1 MDFDLQTPAAE
12 TAGEATILDEEEATE
27 KVGEAI
33 DEAVVVLDKETLEEE
48 GAANERNSGSNE
60 STQDSGNDEK
70 KSKLER
76 KAEKERKKQEKREK
90 KDKNKD
96 KKKPCEVCTTEQE
109 HREHRKEKK
118 KAKKE
123 KQEKKR
129 EKKDVPVIPPLP
141 SGFAGPTYKT
151 RMNGDNFFQ
160 KLLIKETPEKST
172 KMERPSRPTLRKAKE
187 VKRPVLRASEPALGG
202 YLKGKQAVTD
212 NKFKQYDEFE
222 KFVEEAM
229 LPKGIVKCEEFNEK
243 KSLFEKQLEE
253 SPIMPRSS
261 SSMSRFLLQNIL
273 IRHFIFV
280 NPDMPGLRQLSVPAL
295 PFPTVQTLAT
305 AGQKNLFFGFST
317 YFNTLGQS
325 VFLVLDH
332 QCPKEANPPFCWIRF
347 SSCYLRP
354 LF

>member
-1 MDFDLQTPAAE
+1 
-12 TAGEATILDEEEATE
+12 
-27 KVGEAI
+27 
-33 DEAVVVLDKETLEEE
+33 
-48 GAANERNSGSNE
+48 
-60 STQDSGNDEK
+60 
-70 KSKLER
+70 
-76 KAEKERKKQEKREK
+76 
-90 KDKNKD
+90 
-96 KKKPCEVCTTEQE
+96 
-109 HREHRKEKK
+109 
-118 KAKKE
+118 
-123 KQEKKR
+123 
-129 EKKDVPVIPPLP
+129 
-141 SGFAGPTYKT
+141 
-151 RMNGDNFFQ
+151 
-160 KLLIKETPEKST
+160 
-172 KMERPSRPTLRKAKE
+172 
-187 VKRPVLRASEPALGG
+187 
-202 YLKGKQAVTD
+202 
-212 NKFKQYDEFE
+212 
-222 KFVEEAM
+222 M

-354 LF
+354 LFQQISSQAEYHNYVYEMIHSTQNNPRFSQLTQYFSTLEKVRLKIHLEIN

>member
-1 MDFDLQTPAAE
+1 
-12 TAGEATILDEEEATE
+12 
-27 KVGEAI
+27 
-33 DEAVVVLDKETLEEE
+33 
-48 GAANERNSGSNE
+48 
-60 STQDSGNDEK
+60 
-70 KSKLER
+70 
-76 KAEKERKKQEKREK
+76 
-90 KDKNKD
+90 
-96 KKKPCEVCTTEQE
+96 
-109 HREHRKEKK
+109 
-118 KAKKE
+118 
-123 KQEKKR
+123 
-129 EKKDVPVIPPLP
+129 
-141 SGFAGPTYKT
+141 
-151 RMNGDNFFQ
+151 
-160 KLLIKETPEKST
+160 
-172 KMERPSRPTLRKAKE
+172 MERPSRPTLRKAKE

>member
-1 MDFDLQTPAAE
+1 MNFFPPKCVLPRFESEDEELDFELQTPVAD

-27 KVGEAI
+27 VAEAI
-33 DEAVVVLDKETLEEE
+33 DEAVVVLDKEKEEEE
-48 GAANERNSGSNE
+48 GATHERNSGSNE

-70 KSKLER
+70 RTKLER
-76 KAEKERKKQEKREK
+76 KTEKERKKQEKREK

-96 KKKPCEVCTTEQE
+96 KKKPCEICTTEQE

-129 EKKDVPVIPPLP
+129 EKKEVPVIPPLP

-160 KLLIKETPEKST
+160 KLLIKEMPEKST

-243 KSLFEKQLEE
+243 KSLFERQLEE
-253 SPIMPRSS
+253 SPIIPRSS
-261 SSMSRFLLQNIL
+261 SSMSRF
-273 IRHFIFV
+273 
-280 NPDMPGLRQLSVPAL
+280 
-295 PFPTVQTLAT
+295 
-305 AGQKNLFFGFST
+305 
-317 YFNTLGQS
+317 
-325 VFLVLDH
+325 
-332 QCPKEANPPFCWIRF
+332 F
-347 SSCYLRP
+347 SSEYSHLISGGDSSYLSFQIRP
-354 LF
+354 ACIN

>member
-1 MDFDLQTPAAE
+1 MPSRFESEDEELDFELQTPAAD
-12 TAGEATILDEEEATE
+12 TAGEATILDEGEAAE
-27 KVGEAI
+27 VAEAI
-33 DEAVVVLDKETLEEE
+33 DEAVVVLDKEKLEEE
-48 GAANERNSGSNE
+48 GATQERNSGSNE

-70 KSKLER
+70 KTKLER
-76 KAEKERKKQEKREK
+76 KAEKERKKQEKRDK

-96 KKKPCEVCTTEQE
+96 KKKPCEICTTEQE

-129 EKKDVPVIPPLP
+129 EKKDIPAIPPLP

-160 KLLIKETPEKST
+160 KLLIKEMPEKST

-187 VKRPVLRASEPALGG
+187 VKRPVVRASEPALGG

-243 KSLFEKQLEE
+243 KSLFERQLEE

-261 SSMSRFLLQNIL
+261 SSMSRFLFRIFSSDIQQFIL
-273 IRHFIFV
+273 VF
-280 NPDMPGLRQLSVPAL
+280 PDMPGLHQSSVQAL
-295 PFPTVQTLAT
+295 PFPTDQTPVI
-305 AGQKNLFFGFST
+305 AGMVNLFFHF
-317 YFNTLGQS
+317 
-325 VFLVLDH
+325 
-332 QCPKEANPPFCWIRF
+332 ANMA
-347 SSCYLRP
+347 
-354 LF
+354 